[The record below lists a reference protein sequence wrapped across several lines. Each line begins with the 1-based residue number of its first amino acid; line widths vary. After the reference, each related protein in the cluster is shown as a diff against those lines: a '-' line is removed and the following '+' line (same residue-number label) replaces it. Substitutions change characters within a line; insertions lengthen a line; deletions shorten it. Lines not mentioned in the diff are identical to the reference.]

1 MYRLT
6 VPPVPTSVKVAAF
19 YRGRAVKGLRC
30 AAVEA
35 TKAGGQSSTKLCEL
49 ATKKG
54 SSKVDF
60 LEKLRE
66 HCDEEHDMS
75 LSEHEVDRVAGSQM
89 GSSL

>member
-1 MYRLT
+1 M
-6 VPPVPTSVKVAAF
+6 
-19 YRGRAVKGLRC
+19 KGLRC

-60 LEKLRE
+60 LETLRK
-66 HCDEEHDMS
+66 HCEEELGMS
-75 LSEHEVDRVAGSQM
+75 LSEREVDRVAGSQVS
-89 GSSL
+89 SSL